1 MDWMLV
7 LKAAVITFTL
17 IFGVMSLLMLVGKGN
32 IIPKIVLGL
41 VAGKMTKRAK
51 TVIPDIT
58 KKRMVNIVRMA
69 ELDKNSAAWVQAQED
84 LAILEKHDIA

>member
-7 LKAAVITFTL
+7 LKAAATTFVIIMVIFAPLVL
-17 IFGVMSLLMLVGKGN
+17 ISKGN
-32 IIPKIVLGL
+32 IIPKIVLGF

-58 KKRMVNIVRMA
+58 KKRMVNIVRMSD
-69 ELDKNSAAWVQAQED
+69 LDKNSEAWRQAQED